1 MTTHSGCEKILLIKG
16 MSYFGFEQEK
26 SGHTVTITVPNQL
39 NDGPYLVRND
49 QNKLFGRQKSCEY
62 GDLKALRAEF
72 IEAKSNSIIG
82 NRHRG
87 SVSYFMSYEIALMVI
102 TAIS

>member
-1 MTTHSGCEKILLIKG
+1 MSTHSGCKKSAI
-16 MSYFGFEQEK
+16 

-102 TAIS
+102 TAISQNQIPFLRI